1 MIVCMLLYHLIP
13 NISVMHESYIVV
25 KAAVSLDSIP
35 ISYPGVSFLQIYT
48 NGYVTFG
55 LNFESRYPDN
65 LNKEL
70 LSHAKRE
77 LAKKQGFAMLAP
89 LWTDNDA
96 QGGDIF
102 YHVYDLT
109 LPGSTSTDQARVK
122 VN

>member
-1 MIVCMLLYHLIP
+1 MLLYQLIP
-13 NISVMHESYIVV
+13 NISTLLYRQQYACIGAIE
-25 KAAVSLDSIP
+25 SLDSIP

-65 LNKEL
+65 LNKDL
-70 LSHAKRE
+70 LSYAKRDT
-77 LAKKQGFAMLAP
+77 AKKQGFAMLAP

-96 QGGDIF
+96 QYGDIF

-109 LPGSTSTDQARVK
+109 QPGSTSTDQARVK